1 MAPPT
6 SPRLAAYLVAGTAF
20 VTPLVAASAA
30 LAADDSATPAEGAA
44 PSTAPAGETVGGEA
58 TGGAATAGTNEAD
71 LRHQLEIH
79 SPFFDAETGNF
90 AWKVVPAVDV
100 MGTFTDNILQTHS
113 DRRWDVGIAVTPS
126 VAVIGNTP
134 NTQLRLFYAPT
145 VQLYARTPQENSLTQ
160 SLNGYASFTVVPDTF
175 YVYASAY
182 AGVGST
188 TGFGANGLGY
198 GTPGFTPNPAGIGA
212 IGVTRQTAQQSY
224 SFSIIP
230 TAMHRFGDAGTL
242 TASYTASATL
252 AETFP
257 GSFLPSFGSGGT
269 SQHSYS
275 QQEQLQ
281 FVSGEAFGRW
291 SDVALLYTNQTY
303 GSGQL
308 SGATQSNATN
318 QLGYAFNQFVTV
330 SGLLGYQEQT
340 YPAAQGAASVSYSG
354 IAYQASTTLTPNPDS
369 QITLGYGRTYNVT
382 GPYVNAWYALTARTT
397 ISANY
402 SASQTTNLQ
411 STQNQVAL
419 GQINQYGNFVNRQTG
434 APLVLGAN
442 NGLGIRPGVYKTKT
456 LGAGS
461 TTTYDRDWISVTLT
475 GQSQQAVSVP
485 TAENFDFA
493 GPIPTVGST
502 DTFWTVATYWRHS
515 YSPDLSGTV
524 GLYYSNASY
533 PGRSP
538 SRENSVGTTF
548 SWQYAFSPNLTGYFV
563 YNFYSTNYSLSAQNI
578 YVDTVVIGLHR
589 SF

>member
-6 SPRLAAYLVAGTAF
+6 FPRLAVYLVAGTAV
-20 VTPLVAASAA
+20 VTPLVAAGA

-44 PSTAPAGETVGGEA
+44 PNPGPAGETGG
-58 TGGAATAGTNEAD
+58 GGAAAGGTNEAD

-79 SPFFDAETGNF
+79 SPFFDAATGNF

-113 DRRWDVGIAVTPS
+113 NRRWDVGTAVTPS

-160 SLNGYASFTVVPDTF
+160 SLNGYGSFTVIPDTF
-175 YVYASAY
+175 HVYASAY

-188 TGFGANGLGY
+188 TGFGTNGLGY
-198 GTPGFTPNPAGIGA
+198 GTPGFTPNASGIAA
-212 IGVTRQTAQQSY
+212 IGVSRQTAQQIY
-224 SFSIIP
+224 SVSVTP
-230 TAMHRFGDAGTL
+230 TAMHRFGDAGIL
-242 TASYTASATL
+242 TASYSASETI

-269 SQHSYS
+269 SQHSFS

-281 FVSGEAFGRW
+281 FVSGEALGRW
-291 SDVALLYTNQTY
+291 SDVVLLYTNQTS

-308 SGATQSNATN
+308 GGATSSNATN
-318 QLGYAFNQFVTV
+318 QVGYALNQYVTV
-330 SGLLGYQEQT
+330 SGMVGYQEQR
-340 YPAAQGAASVSYSG
+340 YPGAQGASSVNYSG

-369 QITLGYGRTYNVT
+369 QITLGYGRNFNVS

-397 ISANY
+397 VSANY

-456 LGAGS
+456 LGVGS
-461 TTTYDRDWISVTLT
+461 TTTYDRDWISVNLT
-475 GQSQQAVSVP
+475 GVSQQAVSVP
-485 TAENFDFA
+485 TAADFNFG
-493 GPIPTVGST
+493 GPVPTVGST
-502 DTFWTVATYWRHS
+502 DTSWTVSTYWSHS
-515 YSPDLSGTV
+515 YNPDLSGTV
-524 GLYYSNASY
+524 GVYYTNSSY

-538 SRENSVGTTF
+538 SRSDSLGTTF
-548 SWQYAFSPNLTGYFV
+548 SWQYIISPNLTGYFV
-563 YNFYSTNYSLSAQNI
+563 YNFYSTNYSLSAQNV
-578 YVDTVVIGLHR
+578 YVDTVIIGLHR